1 MDGLLN
7 GMKSTLT
14 DLCSLNGKYTPL
26 FVYLFVFFSNVGW
39 IAFASLSLRFGSAL
53 REELKIEFR
62 AR

>member
-1 MDGLLN
+1 
-7 GMKSTLT
+7 MKSTLT
-14 DLCSLNGKYTPL
+14 DLCSINGKYTPL
-26 FVYLFVFFSNVGW
+26 FVHLFAFFSNVGW